1 MLEES
6 FLRIKN
12 LTKRYGGIIAVDG
25 CDFEVQAKSITGM
38 IGPNGSGKTTTI
50 DLISGVQR
58 ADSGEIWFKGQRI
71 DRLASYKIAR
81 KGVAR
86 SFQITRVFRTL
97 TVLEN
102 MIVPML
108 KHRGVAIFTKAML
121 EHERQ
126 RARDILNFVGI
137 AELETLQ
144 AGNLSF
150 GQQKLLELALALMI
164 EPDLIL
170 LDEPAG
176 GVNPVMQEKIVGR
189 IRELNKAGKT
199 FLIIE
204 HNMDFVMNLC
214 DPIVVLDHGSKIAEG
229 PPREIQKNS
238 QVLDAYLGA

>member
-1 MLEES
+1 MEEA

-12 LTKRYGGIIAVDG
+12 LTKRFGGIIAVDE
-25 CDFEVQAKSITGM
+25 CNLEVQPKSITGM

-50 DLISGVQR
+50 DLICGMQR
-58 ADSGEIWFKGQRI
+58 PDSGEIRFKGERI
-71 DRLASYKIAR
+71 NGLASYKIAR
-81 KGVAR
+81 KGIAR
-86 SFQITRVFRTL
+86 SFQITRVFRLL

-102 MIVPML
+102 MIIPML
-108 KHRGVAIFTKAML
+108 KHRGIAFFTKAML
-121 EHERQ
+121 ENERQ
-126 RARDILNFVGI
+126 RAREILNFVGI
-137 AELETLQ
+137 AELETLN
-144 AGNLSF
+144 AGNLSY

-176 GVNPVMQEKIVGR
+176 GVNPVMQEKMVER

-204 HNMDFVMNLC
+204 HDMNFVMNLC